1 MWSYRRNLQTAFA
14 NTRYSSSLFVLIVSL
29 LLWSCGPKIILN
41 PPKTPLQN
49 PALDTPLARTPDF
62 NEGYEAY
69 RKGDQQKA
77 RLEFKN
83 VLRKNPEHYAAYL
96 AIGYTYIAE
105 NDLDQAERYIRTA
118 LDKNPDYIQ
127 AHYALAILLEQKMLY
142 EDAIS
147 QWEEIKRV
155 KPDYPEI
162 DQTEKILRLKAT
174 EQLMTKAKEVSSSN
188 PDEAIQL
195 YEKAQTIA
203 PEVSQIAFE
212 IAIIQFRK
220 GICNDA
226 LKNLEKSGET
236 VPDDPEILFA
246 YGECLSESGE
256 YEKALAAYQKA
267 EQLKPDPNTE
277 ERIADT
283 QKILAF
289 NAMPEEYRNIAQTSE
304 INRAQLAALIFTNL
318 NFLEKYGTSN
328 SVIIVDVFDHWA
340 KNYIQKAVDTGMMEV
355 FPNRTFQPSRWIS
368 KIELARAA
376 ARILEIL
383 ETNEGKKIP
392 VAQNDLSIEDVP
404 DGNIY
409 HDMVMKTLK
418 AGVLSLDTDGR
429 FHLNRPVSGAEA
441 QSVVN
446 RLQVLSE

>member
-1 MWSYRRNLQTAFA
+1 MRCSN
-14 NTRYSSSLFVLIVSL
+14 SLLVLLVSL
-29 LLWSCGPKIILN
+29 LVWSCGPAIVLN
-41 PPKTPLQN
+41 PPKTPMQN
-49 PALDTPLARTPDF
+49 PATDTPLPQSSDF
-62 NEGYEAY
+62 NEGYAAY

-96 AIGYTYIAE
+96 GIAYTYIAE
-105 NDLDQAERYIRTA
+105 NDLDHAERYIQTA

-127 AHYALAILLEQKMLY
+127 AHYALAAMLEQKMQY
-142 EDAIS
+142 EEALL

-155 KPDYPEI
+155 NPEYPEI
-162 DQTEKILRLKAT
+162 DQAEKILRLKAT
-174 EQLMTKAKEVSSSN
+174 EQLMTQAKQISTSN
-188 PDEAIQL
+188 ADEAIQL
-195 YEKAQTIA
+195 YEKAQAIA
-203 PEVSQIAFE
+203 PEVSQIPLE
-212 IAIIQFRK
+212 IAILQLRK
-220 GICNDA
+220 GNCNDA

-236 VPDDPEILFA
+236 LPDDPEIQYG
-246 YGECLSESGE
+246 YGECLSETGE
-256 YEKALAAYQKA
+256 YDKSLAAYQKSQ
-267 EQLKPDPNTE
+267 ELKPDPNTE

-283 QKILAF
+283 KKILAF
-289 NAMPEEYRNIAQTSE
+289 KAMPEEYQNIAQTSE

-318 NFLEKYGTSN
+318 KFLEKYGASN
-328 SVIIVDVFDHWA
+328 SVIIIDVFDHWA

-383 ETNEGKKIP
+383 ETNEGKKMP
-392 VAQNDLSIEDVP
+392 ATQEDLSLDDVP

-409 HDMVMKTLK
+409 HAMVMKTLRT
-418 AGVLSLDTDGR
+418 GVLSLDTDGR
-429 FHLNRPVSGAEA
+429 FHMNRPVSGAEA
-441 QSVVN
+441 QSVIN